1 MKNLLLAIG
10 LFMTSVAFAQVTHT
24 FTVQT
29 SDFQIG
35 TEQAYKVIN
44 TQKTLNFTT
53 QVGAPQ
59 LPVYTKSF
67 VLPHGSTVTNIVIS
81 NQNEVLIGN
90 NILLY
95 PAQPPRDWD
104 SEATFV
110 PPDPVIYNSS
120 SIYPANT
127 VVKTGDNSAQGYR
140 IVTLDICPFKY
151 IPSQKKLYLY
161 QTVDIS
167 IQYTVGNVEY
177 TEKITKFRQ
186 KLTEEWV
193 ASQVENPEL
202 LKYMPPTAKTVL
214 DEIVETDKSMLR
226 WKPSAYDSYIPNYII
241 ITNEAFKPIFEQL
254 ADYKTKRGF
263 PTLVVTTEQ
272 IYPAYPGVDNAE
284 KIRNYLKAARNH
296 WGNGLFVLLGGD
308 TAIVPERIGSYAFE
322 STDGPSPTDLYYCD
336 VYNGNPNYNWN
347 QNGNARFGEVSGDGL
362 ETGLSGDNYIGRAPV
377 DTEQEA
383 QNFVTKIINYEKL
396 NGLTTQAQR
405 SYVNNMLF
413 LGAYF
418 SHVNAG
424 NNSNDPGGQIW
435 HYRLDNEFYLNPPY
449 NSNLGKWRLYDDHD
463 GVNATIDGQQ
473 VTIYGNEELSKD
485 STLYRMNNGE
495 SSMGK
500 FHLVSHFDHGGA
512 FGIGVSG
519 RMKFNSIYREDMDA
533 LTNGNYLQIM
543 YSTACLSGRFTL
555 DSFAEHY
562 INNPYG
568 GGVAS
573 IANTESVYPGA
584 VNQDKKLFRS
594 IYAKGNYILSPD
606 AYLMGV
612 AFANARDAINDIQ
625 RRKVLTLFGDPTM
638 MTWSATPGTINLS
651 APTSITISNSS
662 DNALTVGINALTEDA
677 VITLYKYN
685 AVTGYPEVLSSQ
697 EILKNETSTVF
708 HLNPDTPGELLVT
721 ATAKNYLP
729 ANTTVDILMPQPHL
743 YITGYTF
750 EDENEN
756 HLIEPGENITLN
768 IVLKN
773 SGGNDIE
780 SINAVLSN
788 ESDLVTITNATATH
802 NPIVAP
808 GQNVTLNGFTFTP
821 LVEMGVEEIPDF
833 IEFHLDIAASGNYSH
848 LDNFYLDL
856 YSPVLN
862 LGARILTDNG
872 GNSVPPFELDET
884 VNAKITVSNTGNIS
898 TGALTAV
905 LSSELTAVTID
916 AANGNYD
923 AIAVS
928 SQEENIL
935 PFKFRLTES
944 HSGAMPFTLT
954 LTNAFG
960 QEWEFNFDMNETC
973 PAAISGFDFTSG
985 PDHIKLMWTPVSG
998 IGGYNIYRSGTENGN
1013 YDKVNDFLI
1022 AGTSAYTD
1030 YEVEEATEYYYKI
1043 STVSLSGQECALDG
1057 LEPYLAWTSL
1067 ELHGGFPVANS
1078 VGRLSVGSPTLYD
1091 VDGDGYKEIFLNFKR
1106 GTEAEGAIFG
1116 YRHDGQEIFNIDGNE
1131 TTVSGFAITDF
1142 SMLPNSAVGDLDN
1155 DGFAEVISAGR
1166 NNDTHHGG
1174 LYVFK
1179 TIDEDVQG
1187 PGHGQPDP
1195 FWDTEHIDLE
1205 NGQMMRNP
1213 VLYDLDNDGFLEII
1227 VLDEHQK
1234 IYVYDKDKNLRW
1246 SAHVGNGG
1254 WSEGE
1259 IAVADLDDDGFG
1271 EIAFGVMKTEN
1282 GTKGGIYIFNHDGTP
1297 YSINPFHEFDEGER
1311 ADGGITFADLNNDGV
1326 FELLAITK
1334 LGATGKIYA
1343 FNLDGTYFSPTI
1355 PTTRWDGDI
1364 SFLLNSSYD
1373 YQHILP
1379 RISVGDINNDGNLEV
1394 VFGSKNHLYVLDT
1407 DGVNLPGFPVENV
1420 GDIRDSVPLLA
1431 DIDGVLDGNGNSDIE
1446 IIANVG
1452 GVIKAFK
1459 NNGTECVGWGLQSDN
1474 GSPFRGS
1481 PAIADIDNDGLNEIV
1496 ISSEDCTAYVWETNG
1511 SSDKIEWGSHRAD
1524 SYNTGT
1530 YKHGCRGEVDLFIKD
1545 GPTDQGI
1552 EPNEFTE
1559 YMWNSR
1565 DIWTRNVNDG
1575 GQEHQNPVYN
1585 SNGDPNYIM
1594 VRVGNRG
1601 CTASSGTETLTV
1613 NWAKATTNLPYPDNW
1628 NGNMTNGGGHKMG
1641 NQVDGTPVI
1650 LPVIRPGE
1658 EAIVAI
1664 PWVVPNPADY
1674 MTGQGSDNPWHFCLL
1689 ATILGATDPLTHPY
1703 TENPNIMVREN
1714 NNQAWKNLTVIEL
1727 SPKQPIG
1734 GTVAVYNHGI
1744 NPKSYDLVLEADR
1757 DETGSPIFNEAEI
1770 SVVMDSTLYNAW
1782 TAGGKQ
1788 LSRGIDPG
1796 ISKNM
1801 FQITSNNVM
1810 FKNLVLNPNER
1821 GLISLKFNMLT
1832 QQVTN
1837 KPKFVYHLVQ
1847 IDHTTEEIMGGETYE
1862 IRKPPRS
1869 LFYADADDVMAD
1881 RNEMV
1886 TLTAED
1892 INEAAV
1898 YNWYDMDGNLI
1909 YTGTELTVIA
1919 DIAKTYQLEIIADAD
1934 GYKDYTDVNVELNP
1948 HKLKSIAPNPAGQ
1961 SVMVSYN
1968 LNAPDSA
1975 YISVLG
1981 YIGNDTGVERN
1992 YILDTESSQY
2002 SIDLSSYAIGFY
2014 TVRLIC
2020 DGQMIGSL
2028 NLIKE

>member
-1 MKNLLLAIG
+1 MDYQI
-10 LFMTSVAFAQVTHT
+10 TSE
-24 FTVQT
+24 QT
-29 SDFQIG
+29 
-35 TEQAYKVIN
+35 YKVVTN
-44 TQKTLNFTT
+44 QQTNSFTK

-59 LPVYTKSF
+59 LPVFTKNF
-67 VLPHGSTVTNIVIS
+67 LLPMGSTVTNIFINNQSEALIS
-81 NQNEVLIGN
+81 N

-104 SEATFV
+104 FEATFV
-110 PPDPVIYNSS
+110 PPDSTVYNSS
-120 SIYPANT
+120 NAYPVNT

-167 IQYTVGNVEY
+167 IQYTVGSVEY

-202 LKYMPPTAKTVL
+202 LKYMVPTAKTVL

-226 WKPSAYDSYIPNYII
+226 WKPSAYDSYIPDYII
-241 ITNEAFKPIFEQL
+241 ITNEALKSKFEQL

-263 PTLVVTTEQ
+263 TTLVVTTEQ
-272 IYPAYPGVDNAE
+272 IYPAFPGMDNAE

-296 WGNGLFVLLGGD
+296 WGHGLFVLLGGD
-308 TAIVPERIGSYAFE
+308 TVIIPERIGSYAFE
-322 STDGPSPTDLYYCD
+322 STDGPSPSDLYYCD
-336 VYNGNPNYNWN
+336 VYKAGNPNYNWN
-347 QNGNARFGEVSGDGL
+347 QNGNAKFGETGDGI
-362 ETGLSGDNYIGRAPV
+362 ESGLSGDNYIGRAPV

-383 QNFVTKIINYEKL
+383 QNFVAKIINYEKL

-473 VTIYGNEELSKD
+473 VTIYGNEELSKV
-485 STLYRMNNGE
+485 STLNRMNNGE
-495 SSMGK
+495 LSMGK

-638 MTWSATPGTINLS
+638 MTWSATPGTITLS
-651 APTSITISNSS
+651 APASIAISNSS
-662 DNALTVGINALTEDA
+662 DNTLTIGINALTEDA

-697 EILKNETSTVF
+697 KILKNETSTVF

-768 IVLKN
+768 VTLEN
-773 SGGNDIE
+773 SGGADINN
-780 SINAVLSN
+780 ITALLSCPP
-788 ESDLVTITNATATH
+788 ELATVTNASVNH
-802 NPIVAP
+802 EQIVYE
-808 GQNVTLNGFTFTP
+808 GDNIILSGFTFTP
-821 LVEMGVEEIPDF
+821 LVEMGVDEIPDF
-833 IEFHLDIAASGNYSH
+833 IEFHLDIAGSDNYSH

-856 YSPVLN
+856 YSPELN
-862 LGARILTDNG
+862 LGARTLTDNSGNPVTTFTPNQTVNVKIAIHNTGNVASSALTAILSSPLTDNG
-872 GNSVPPFELDET
+872 ILD
-884 VNAKITVSNTGNIS
+884 ITTPN
-898 TGALTAV
+898 GAYPDIGV
-905 LSSELTAVTID
+905 
-916 AANGNYD
+916 YD
-923 AIAVS
+923 EKLNLA
-928 SQEENIL
+928 
-935 PFKFRLTES
+935 PFKFKLLQT

-954 LTNAFG
+954 LSNAFG
-960 QEWEFNFDMNETC
+960 QSWEFNFDMSETC
-973 PAAISGFDFTSG
+973 PGLISGFDFTSG

-998 IGGYNIYRSGTENGN
+998 IGGYNIYRSDTENGN

-1043 STVSLSGQECALDG
+1043 SAVSLSGQECALDG
-1057 LEPYLAWTSL
+1057 LAPHLAWTSL

-1106 GTEAEGAIFG
+1106 GTEAEGVIFG

-1131 TTVSGFAITDF
+1131 TTVSGFAITDIA
-1142 SMLPNSAVGDLDN
+1142 MLPNSAVGDLDN
-1155 DGFAEVISAGR
+1155 DGLAEVLSVGR
-1166 NNDTHHGG
+1166 NNAVNSGR
-1174 LYVFK
+1174 LYVYR
-1179 TIDEDVQG
+1179 TVDEDEDG
-1187 PGHGQPDP
+1187 KPDS
-1195 FWDTEHIDLE
+1195 FWETEYLDIGLRT
-1205 NGQMMRNP
+1205 MRNP
-1213 VLYDLDNDGFLEII
+1213 VLYDLDNDGYLDII
-1227 VLDEHQK
+1227 VADEKQRIH
-1234 IYVYDKDKNLRW
+1234 VYDHNGNMKPGW
-1246 SAHVGNGG
+1246 PVQVGDADY
-1254 WSEGE
+1254 SEGE
-1259 IAVADLDDDGFG
+1259 LAVTDLRGDGFG
-1271 EIAFGVMKTEN
+1271 KIIFGVKDA
-1282 GTKGGIYIFNHDGTP
+1282 GVQGRGGIFIFNDDGTP
-1297 YSINPFHEFDEGER
+1297 FKYDEEDEEPVVITFAPGER
-1311 ADGGITFADLNNDGV
+1311 ADGGITIANIDADED
-1326 FELLAITK
+1326 FEILLITK
-1334 LGATGKIYA
+1334 INNQGKIHA
-1343 FNLDGTYFSPTI
+1343 FKLDGSYVNSNWSNYPQ
-1355 PTTRWDGDI
+1355 
-1364 SFLLNSSYD
+1364 FLLPTGQYIE
-1373 YQHILP
+1373 HIMP
-1379 RISVGDINNDGNLEV
+1379 RISVGDINNDGNLEI
-1394 VFGSKNHLYVLDT
+1394 VFGSKNHLYALDK

-1420 GDIRDSVPLLA
+1420 GDIEDAAPILA
-1431 DIDGVLDGNGNSDIE
+1431 DIDGILDGNGNSDIE
-1446 IIANVG
+1446 IIVNVG

-1459 NNGTECVGWGLQSDN
+1459 NNGTECVGWRLQSDN

-1511 SSDKIEWGSHRAD
+1511 SSDRIEWGSHRAD

-1530 YKHGCRGEVDLFIKD
+1530 YKQGCRGEVDLFIKD

-1559 YMWNSR
+1559 YMWNSS

-1575 GQEHQNPVYN
+1575 GQVHQNPVYKD
-1585 SNGDPNYIM
+1585 NGDPNYIM

-1628 NGNMTNGGGHKMG
+1628 NGNMTNEGGHKMG
-1641 NQVDGTPVI
+1641 NQVDGTPVV
-1650 LPVIRPGE
+1650 LPIIQPGE

-1674 MTGQGSDNPWHFCLL
+1674 MTGQGSENPWHFCLL

-1734 GTVAVYNHGI
+1734 GTVAVYNQGI
-1744 NPKSYDLVLEADR
+1744 NPKSFDLVLEADK
-1757 DETGSPIFNEAEI
+1757 DETGSSIFNEAEI

-1782 TAGGKQ
+1782 TAGGSQ
-1788 LSRGIDPG
+1788 LS
-1796 ISKNM
+1796 KNIVKG
-1801 FQITSNNVM
+1801 FQLPNTPQTFYIQGDHAVI
-1810 FKNLVLNPNER
+1810 KNIVLDNDER

-1862 IRKPPRS
+1862 IRKPARP
-1869 LFYADADDVMAD
+1869 LFYADADDVVAD

-1909 YTGTELTVIA
+1909 YTGTELTVVA

-2002 SIDLSSYAIGFY
+2002 SIDLSNYAIGFY